1 MYYELLLSLSIM
13 HARTRSLFSF
23 LISCFVFFEEINM
36 MKTKKKRRKKNK
48 KGRSVFFVVI
58 RTLINATSSYC
69 SILISSLH
77 FIMYFINLSFIIIL
91 LFIIRGY
98 VVGVSPEITLNSP
111 GELILISIILLLG
124 VATAVL

>member
-1 MYYELLLSLSIM
+1 MFCVLRRNKDDEK
-13 HARTRSLFSF
+13 
-23 LISCFVFFEEINM
+23 C
-36 MKTKKKRRKKNK
+36 KTKKKRRKKNK

-77 FIMYFINLSFIIIL
+77 FIMYFINLSFNIIL

>member
-77 FIMYFINLSFIIIL
+77 FIMYFINLSFII
-91 LFIIRGY
+91 RGY

>member
-36 MKTKKKRRKKNK
+36 MKTKKKRKKKKK

-111 GELILISIILLLG
+111 ENLF
-124 VATAVL
+124 

>member
-1 MYYELLLSLSIM
+1 MFCVLRRNKDDEK
-13 HARTRSLFSF
+13 
-23 LISCFVFFEEINM
+23 C
-36 MKTKKKRRKKNK
+36 KTKKKRRKKNK

-58 RTLINATSSYC
+58 RTLINPTSSYC